1 MAVQAPP
8 VATTELELLTLSLDA
23 GNIFLMQ
30 KTIVI
35 LSAFEN
41 QLGLRVDLL
50 YALLKLFSFDTNTST
65 F

>member
-30 KTIVI
+30 KV
-35 LSAFEN
+35 S
-41 QLGLRVDLL
+41 QVSRGV
-50 YALLKLFSFDTNTST
+50 
-65 F
+65 